1 MQAQALRHCAE
12 WLVVPTEQI
21 VVERFF
27 GWRRAGKRRL
37 FQPCAVLRA
46 GAHQILVDGLDAVW
60 ELIDA
65 IQPEMPRRIVNEGM
79 KGGFVLEGEQP
90 FAHDLQAFLR
100 ESATSFLIFSCDFVR
115 EREPNSTSI
124 FAGLKM
130 RSVVAP
136 TAPVLRTA
144 TPAAWG
150 SVWAVR
156 LPYRGQNRE
165 VLAPALIVGDYPRI
179 VVVMNLADS
188 DVFTFSAPCLVS
200 SIVCSDGEGLD
211 IRPHAT
217 QKREEPRTIIDD
229 VERRLHDMHETDWT
243 PEPFHGDERTHGGMT
258 FKERDMIE
266 RQRAIQV
273 FCDLDTRFHAHGLLF
288 FQHV

>member
-1 MQAQALRHCAE
+1 MHPQALRHCAE
-12 WLVVPTEQI
+12 WVIVPTEQI

-65 IQPEMPRRIVNEGM
+65 ILPDMPRRIVNEGM

-90 FAHDLQAFLR
+90 FAQDLQAFLR
-100 ESATSFLIFSCDFVR
+100 ESATPFLIFSCDFVR
-115 EREPNSTSI
+115 IREPNSTAI

-130 RSVVAP
+130 RSLVAS

-150 SVWAVR
+150 SVWPIR

-179 VVVMNLADS
+179 VVVLNLADS

-200 SIVCSDGEGLD
+200 SIICADDGGLD

-217 QKREEPRTIIDD
+217 QKREEPQRIIAD
-229 VERRLHDMHETDWT
+229 VQRRLHDMHETDFA

-273 FCDLDTRFHAHGLLF
+273 FADLDTPILSTGLKEL
-288 FQHV
+288 

>member
-1 MQAQALRHCAE
+1 MHPQAFRHCAE
-12 WLVVPTEQI
+12 WVIVPTEQI

-46 GAHQILVDGLDAVW
+46 GAHQILVDGLEAVW
-60 ELIDA
+60 ELIDT
-65 IQPEMPRRIVNEGM
+65 IQPDMPRRIVNEGM
-79 KGGFVLEGEQP
+79 KGGFILEGEQP
-90 FAHDLQAFLR
+90 FAHDLQAFLC

-150 SVWAVR
+150 SVWALR
-156 LPYRGQNRE
+156 LPYRGQKRE
-165 VLAPALIVGDYPRI
+165 VLAHALIVGDYPRI
-179 VVVMNLADS
+179 VVLMNLNDS
-188 DVFTFSAPCLVS
+188 DTFTMTEDCLIS
-200 SIVCSDGEGLD
+200 SVVCAQDGGLD
-211 IRPHAT
+211 LRPHAT
-217 QKREEPRTIIDD
+217 IKRAESWRIISH
-229 VERRLHDMHETDWT
+229 VERRLRDMHERDFT
-243 PEPFHGDERTHGGMT
+243 PQPFHGDERTHGRMT

-273 FCDLDTRFHAHGLLF
+273 FADLDTPIFS
-288 FQHV
+288 